1 MLSYLVVLL
10 PCHLILLCH
19 RIILFYILTSSLHLS
34 VHMESGARVKMEDAD
49 GAADLD
55 VDIVSLDGV
64 GGCSKL
70 AAADD
75 PDATECSS
83 SFGDTM
89 SGSEDDGRPSEISD
103 IEVDSPFCRYP
114 PNGDAGNLL
123 DAAASNNMD
132 RLLK

>member
-1 MLSYLVVLL
+1 MLMEQ
-10 PCHLILLCH
+10 
-19 RIILFYILTSSLHLS
+19 RIWMLTLS
-34 VHMESGARVKMEDAD
+34 AWM
-49 GAADLD
+49 
-55 VDIVSLDGV
+55 VSV
-64 GGCSKL
+64 